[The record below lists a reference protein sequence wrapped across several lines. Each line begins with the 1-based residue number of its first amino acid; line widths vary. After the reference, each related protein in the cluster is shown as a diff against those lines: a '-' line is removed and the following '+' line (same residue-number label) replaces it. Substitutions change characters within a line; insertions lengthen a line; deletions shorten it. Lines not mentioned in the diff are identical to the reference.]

1 MRINFT
7 DIKTSL
13 IVKRYIITI
22 LCLLSIA
29 TTAYSQNFISKS
41 PLMGWASWNNFGV
54 KITESII
61 KEQADRMIST
71 GLAKAGYKY
80 INIDDGFF
88 NGRYKDGTLCIDSI
102 KFPHGMKALADYIHS
117 KGLKAG
123 IYSEAGS
130 YTCGSVYNGQAG
142 GVGAG
147 MYNHDQQDMD
157 LFLKTWG
164 YDFLK
169 VDFCSGK
176 EQLLDEKTRYSEIK
190 TAINNTGRTDISYN
204 VCRWQFPGPW
214 VTTLANSWRI
224 SEDISAS
231 WNSIM
236 SVIDKNTFLAPFAS
250 QGHYNDMD
258 MLEVGRGMTTEE
270 DKSHFSMWCMLSS
283 PLVLGNNLATIT
295 PQTIETLT
303 NAEVIA
309 VNQDTTGLQAHLVS
323 DNRYGLQVWAKHLNG
338 KQSREIAVVLFN
350 RSAVA
355 SNISVK
361 WRDLNLTGT
370 VSIRDLWMHRNL
382 ESLDSMFTTLVPSHG
397 VVMLKVIGTQTILQE
412 VFEAEYA
419 WINNFNLTQNG
430 ATVEGQGS
438 VVRDTICS
446 GGAKVS
452 FLGNSQDNYIEFRD
466 IFTNNPGSYH
476 LKIFYLCGENR
487 SAGISI
493 NGKDTV
499 LTDLNSGSSNTISNY
514 TFPIKLIKGYNTI
527 RISNATARLPDI
539 DKIQLNLNQV
549 VKPFLK
555 FKIIREIQKLLKPK
569 KT

>member
-1 MRINFT
+1 
-7 DIKTSL
+7 
-13 IVKRYIITI
+13 
-22 LCLLSIA
+22 
-29 TTAYSQNFISKS
+29 
-41 PLMGWASWNNFGV
+41 MGWASWNNFGV

-61 KEQADRMIST
+61 KEQADRMISS

-88 NGRYKDGTLCIDSI
+88 NGRYTDGTLCIDSI
-102 KFPHGMKALADYIHS
+102 KFQHGMKALADYIHS

-130 YTCGSVYNGQAG
+130 NTCGSVYNGQAG

-147 MYNHDQQDMD
+147 MYNHDQQDID

-176 EQLLDEKTRYSEIK
+176 EQLLDEKTRYSAIK

-270 DKSHFSMWCMLSS
+270 DKSHFSMWCILSS
-283 PLVLGNNLATIT
+283 PLVLGNNLTTIP
-295 PQTIETLT
+295 PQTIEILT
-303 NAEVIA
+303 NAEVIG

-323 DNRYGLQVWAKHLNG
+323 DNRAGLQVWAKHLNG
-338 KQSREIAVVLFN
+338 KQSRELAVVLFN

-355 SNISVK
+355 ATMSVK
-361 WRDLNLTGT
+361 WKDLNLKGA
-370 VSIRDLWMHRNL
+370 VSIRDLWMHTNL
-382 ESLDSMFTTLVPSHG
+382 ESIDSMFTTLVPSHG
-397 VVMLKVIGTQTILQE
+397 VVMLKVTGIESNLQE

-430 ATVEGQGS
+430 AIVTGQGS
-438 VVRDTICS
+438 VARDTICS
-446 GGAKVS
+446 GGAKVN
-452 FLGNSQDNYIEFRD
+452 FLGNSPDNCIEFRD
-466 IFTNNPGSYH
+466 IFANNPGSYH
-476 LKIFYLCGENR
+476 LKIFYLCRENR
-487 SAGISI
+487 SATISV

-499 LTDLNSGSSNTISNY
+499 LTDLNSGRLNAIANLTI
-514 TFPIKLIKGYNTI
+514 PINLTKGYNTV
-527 RISNATARLPDI
+527 RISNATAMLPDI
-539 DKIQLNLNQV
+539 DKIQLNLNTA
-549 VKPFLK
+549 VKTGIK
-555 FKIIREIQKLLKPK
+555 FKLIREIQKLLKPK
-569 KT
+569 